1 MVQKSTHANECPGQ
15 GMHSFQGRKPPS
27 ERPSSALFRIIS
39 PDGSSR
45 ELQLRCGEEAQV
57 LNRIARLE
65 SVLPAEESPA
75 FCSPPIAVL
84 AIAHRD
90 GSGRN
95 TYTVEEDQTF
105 HFGMY
110 TFKLATVS

>member
-1 MVQKSTHANECPGQ
+1 
-15 GMHSFQGRKPPS
+15 MHPFQGRKPPS

-90 GSGRN
+90 GSAKN
-95 TYTVEEDQTF
+95 KYDVEEGKDF
-105 HFGMY
+105 PYGDH
-110 TFKLATVS
+110 TFKLVEVR